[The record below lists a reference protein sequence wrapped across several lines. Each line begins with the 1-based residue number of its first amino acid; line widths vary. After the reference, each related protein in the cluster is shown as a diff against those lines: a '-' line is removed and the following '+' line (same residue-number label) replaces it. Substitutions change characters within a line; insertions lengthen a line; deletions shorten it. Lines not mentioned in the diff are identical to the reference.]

1 MYGIVHEN
9 TLVKHKLL
17 LPPRA
22 KGTVTYIA
30 SPGNYTV
37 DVSVKSVYTSQFKPL
52 IVIFLVRNRH
62 LAYIQP
68 LSRFRGDRQVCML
81 NSISNSIVDSWFQFS
96 DITSMYDVFYGFLKF
111 FFFGLELLRPLIGL
125 LY

>member
-1 MYGIVHEN
+1 MYAIVHEN

-37 DVSVKSVYTSQFKPL
+37 DVSVAACV
-52 IVIFLVRNRH
+52 
-62 LAYIQP
+62 
-68 LSRFRGDRQVCML
+68 
-81 NSISNSIVDSWFQFS
+81 
-96 DITSMYDVFYGFLKF
+96 
-111 FFFGLELLRPLIGL
+111 
-125 LY
+125 

>member
-1 MYGIVHEN
+1 MQMVEWSCCLLQIGSHITGGDLYGIVHEN

-37 DVSVKSVYTSQFKPL
+37 DVSISSVYTVHFKTWIAL
-52 IVIFLVRNRH
+52 
-62 LAYIQP
+62 
-68 LSRFRGDRQVCML
+68 LSV
-81 NSISNSIVDSWFQFS
+81 
-96 DITSMYDVFYGFLKF
+96 
-111 FFFGLELLRPLIGL
+111 
-125 LY
+125 

>member
-1 MYGIVHEN
+1 MQVVKWSCYLLQPGSHITGGDLYAIVHEN

-37 DVSVKSVYTSQFKPL
+37 DVSVSSVYTVHFETW
-52 IVIFLVRNRH
+52 ITR
-62 LAYIQP
+62 
-68 LSRFRGDRQVCML
+68 LSV
-81 NSISNSIVDSWFQFS
+81 
-96 DITSMYDVFYGFLKF
+96 
-111 FFFGLELLRPLIGL
+111 
-125 LY
+125 

>member
-1 MYGIVHEN
+1 MHVVEWSYCLLQIGSHITGGDMYGIVHEN

-37 DVSVKSVYTSQFKPL
+37 DVSVNSVYTIQFKTW
-52 IVIFLVRNRH
+52 IVIL
-62 LAYIQP
+62 LA
-68 LSRFRGDRQVCML
+68 
-81 NSISNSIVDSWFQFS
+81 
-96 DITSMYDVFYGFLKF
+96 
-111 FFFGLELLRPLIGL
+111 
-125 LY
+125 

>member
-1 MYGIVHEN
+1 MSGQQLHTDFSSFLWLLQPGSHITGGDLYGIVHEN

-37 DVSVKSVYTSQFKPL
+37 DVSCAACLEV
-52 IVIFLVRNRH
+52 
-62 LAYIQP
+62 
-68 LSRFRGDRQVCML
+68 
-81 NSISNSIVDSWFQFS
+81 WFECCLWFCQS
-96 DITSMYDVFYGFLKF
+96 
-111 FFFGLELLRPLIGL
+111 
-125 LY
+125 